1 MCVDKWEKSLGSL
14 LVSLSGA
21 FKEGK
26 FVKARAASA
35 YLKLDMCETPQQT
48 AEMNASHKER
58 VEKRAQEE

>member
-26 FVKARAASA
+26 FVKARA
-35 YLKLDMCETPQQT
+35 LDGSLSISQT
-48 AEMNASHKER
+48 RH
-58 VEKRAQEE
+58 V

>member
-1 MCVDKWEKSLGSL
+1 MGKVTRFFASVAIWRLQRGQVCKSKGS
-14 LVSLSGA
+14 
-21 FKEGK
+21 KM
-26 FVKARAASA
+26 AASA